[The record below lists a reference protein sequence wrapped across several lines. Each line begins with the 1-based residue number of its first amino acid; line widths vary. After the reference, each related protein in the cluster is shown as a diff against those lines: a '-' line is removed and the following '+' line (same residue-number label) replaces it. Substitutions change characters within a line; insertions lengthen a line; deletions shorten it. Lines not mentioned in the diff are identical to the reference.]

1 MDWQREIEGL
11 RQNLASIPSAP
22 GDGAQKLKESYL
34 QKLNTLETQV
44 PASFGLSAIL
54 SHLHTVWF
62 FMMHRPFR
70 FLS

>member
-44 PASFGLSAIL
+44 PPLLVYQLYSVICIQYGFS
-54 SHLHTVWF
+54 
-62 FMMHRPFR
+62 
-70 FLS
+70 